1 MSGSD
6 GEHSARKSSTTSR
19 TAALSPLPSL
29 SLTRDHITD
38 ALAKSPDGGATLDLA
53 YKGLTDV
60 GESGAEELATVGHDE
75 QTGTE
80 SSVVRIAL
88 AHNRLTTL
96 PMAFSLLSRL
106 RYLVLK
112 NNSFT
117 VFPDVLT
124 VMPSLEIL
132 DISRNKIKRLPS
144 QPGSL
149 VNLRV
154 FSLTRNKLHRLPPY
168 LAKFKQL
175 TLLKVDQ
182 NPLEWPPIP
191 VLEHGKNNNDPQSMS
206 EWIRHLQAWLEDNAG
221 TSGER
226 KQSDDSITSDSGNDS
241 SFLDAPRSDRTPSVH
256 AESLYHAR
264 SFSLESDAS
273 SYFQLDHSPGPSRK
287 PTMDDGPRLH
297 LDPFFSSRI
306 AKSAT
311 PSPRSPESAISPTD
325 DSVLANGFHVGH
337 ARVPSHAH
345 HTGNGINGTAKVSLK
360 PIPSSKKSLPDLRP
374 ARQHF
379 ANGAPRAATHAADHF
394 PSIHSHHPHHSITDE
409 PVSASPISMDRAAP
423 FERPVPSMDSERNS
437 YFRRL
442 STLSAATI
450 SKAIP
455 ESLLAVVDAVRGI
468 LFALSQIY
476 QTLQHYTVYAI
487 DERLSAV
494 LLKVLGPA
502 SSYMTHLIHTL
513 DRFDTV
519 SRRALPSP
527 SICRAVIE
535 SCRDNVTVFGKA
547 VSMLSLQLKV
557 LAKHDDARYTRQ
569 MLLVLYGAMSEI
581 AAAWAAIAA
590 HVDAV
595 RPYLWDAR
603 PPPASKLY
611 ASKTPTVRGA
621 PSAGGDKPRPPASAP
636 PHVSSPFLPA
646 QQQQQQQ
653 QAPDTPS
660 PQQRSHLRTNT
671 PQQRSLD
678 LGKSQITLSRRHA
691 GSFSSKDVE
700 IGKMLPSY
708 VDPPPTPLMPSS
720 FLPLGGGGYG
730 GGGSGGGSASLM
742 NGVGGHSTPTHGV
755 RTMRRL
761 VLPLGQQ
768 QHDWHSH
775 GHGGVGASHSRQGSQ
790 SSLLTASHSSPSLGG
805 AAFPAPLSGSSTLVD
820 KEVIGAMRAAVEA
833 APEIWEMMDEMLDA
847 EEQGDAEGED
857 GVANARAREEFREVL
872 GRAKDVTERLRGSI
886 AAVQQEGASHPHPQ
900 AVDGRALHDD
910 AHLFVKT
917 VIQLS
922 HSLKTRGAVNANGPS
937 STPTPASSLAASHLN
952 GHTKHAQNPTQLSST
967 LRTKMVKLT
976 NATQEFV
983 MLLHISSFSP
993 APTPGLRSYSPMVGF
1008 ATAAASIVG
1017 AQPSPGLSPL
1027 ATGLPEDGRLASN
1040 LSRNRVAGPVGSSKL
1055 L

>member
-6 GEHSARKSSTTSR
+6 GEPSLRKSSTTPR
-19 TAALSPLPSL
+19 NAAISPLSSL
-29 SLTRDHITD
+29 SLTRDHITE
-38 ALAKSPDGGATLDLA
+38 ALTESPDGGATLDLA

-60 GESGAEELATVGHDE
+60 GESGAEELATVGQDE
-75 QTGTE
+75 QTRTE

-154 FSLTRNKLHRLPPY
+154 FSLARNKLHRLPPY
-168 LAKFKQL
+168 LAKFNQL

-182 NPLEWPPIP
+182 NPMEWPPAH
-191 VLEHGKNNNDPQSMS
+191 VLDIGKNNSDPQAMS
-206 EWIRHLQAWLEDNAG
+206 EWIRHLQAWLEDNAAQP
-221 TSGER
+221 GER
-226 KQSDDSITSDSGNDS
+226 KHSDDSITSDPGNDS
-241 SFLDAPRSDRTPSVH
+241 SFLDAPRGDRIRSIHT
-256 AESLYHAR
+256 ESSYHTR
-264 SFSLESDAS
+264 SYSIESDAS
-273 SYFQLDHSPGPSRK
+273 SYFQLDNSPGPSRK
-287 PTMDDGPRLH
+287 PTMDNGPRLH
-297 LDPFFSSRI
+297 LDPFFSHLASN
-306 AKSAT
+306 STT
-311 PSPRSPESAISPTD
+311 PSPRSPEGVVPPTD
-325 DSVLANGFHVGH
+325 ESVLPNGIHAGHVR
-337 ARVPSHAH
+337 ATSHAH
-345 HTGNGINGTAKVSLK
+345 LNGNGTNGAVKV
-360 PIPSSKKSLPDLRP
+360 PSKSVPSMKKSLPDMRP
-374 ARQHF
+374 ARLHL
-379 ANGAPRAATHAADHF
+379 ANGTQRPATHALDHF
-394 PSIHSHHPHHSITDE
+394 PSHYPQHSITDE
-409 PVSASPISMDRAAP
+409 PVSASPISIDRSAP
-423 FERPVPSMDSERNS
+423 FERPVPSIDTERNS

-455 ESLLAVVDAVRGI
+455 ESLLVVVDAVRGM

-502 SSYMTHLIHTL
+502 NSYMTQLIQAL

-557 LAKHDDARYTRQ
+557 LAKHDDVRYTRQ

-581 AAAWAAIAA
+581 AASWASMSSHI
-590 HVDAV
+590 DAV
-595 RPYLWDAR
+595 RSYLWDAR
-603 PPPASKLY
+603 PPPASKSFG
-611 ASKTPTVRGA
+611 SKTPTMRSTTTVMA
-621 PSAGGDKPRPPASAP
+621 DKPRSPVSAP
-636 PHVSSPFLPA
+636 PVAFSPFLPA
-646 QQQQQQQ
+646 QQQQ
-653 QAPDTPS
+653 PETP
-660 PQQRSHLRTNT
+660 QRLHLRTNAT
-671 PQQRSLD
+671 QRSLD
-678 LGKSQITLSRRHA
+678 LGKSQISRRHA
-691 GSFSSKDVE
+691 GSFSYKDVE

-708 VDPPPTPLMPSS
+708 DPPPSLPS
-720 FLPLGGGGYG
+720 
-730 GGGSGGGSASLM
+730 GSSGSM
-742 NGVGGHSTPTHGV
+742 NGAAGYSTPTPQM

-768 QHDWHSH
+768 QMHDWHPH
-775 GHGGVGASHSRQGSQ
+775 PHGVGGSHSRGHSRQGSQ
-790 SSLLTASHSSPSLGG
+790 SSLLTASNSPSLGG
-805 AAFPAPLSGSSTLVD
+805 TAPPPSGSRTLVD
-820 KEVIGAMRAAVEA
+820 QDVIGAIKAAVEA
-833 APEIWEMMDEMLDA
+833 APEIWEMMDEM
-847 EEQGDAEGED
+847 EEEGDTSG
-857 GVANARAREEFREVL
+857 RARDEFREVL
-872 GRAKDVTERLRGSI
+872 VRAKDVTTRLRGSI
-886 AAVQQEGASHPHPQ
+886 AAMQEGAHPQ
-900 AVDGRALHDD
+900 AVDGKALHDD

-922 HSLKTRGAVNANGPS
+922 NALKTRGAVSTNS
-937 STPTPASSLAASHLN
+937 STPTPAATFVAATAARLD
-952 GHTKHAQNPTQLSST
+952 GHPHSEHAHNPSQLSST
-967 LRTKMVKLT
+967 LRTKMVTLT

-983 MLLHISSFSP
+983 MLLHVSSFSP
-993 APTPGLRSYSPMVGF
+993 APTPNVRPYSPMVGF
-1008 ATAAASIVG
+1008 AAVVA
-1017 AQPSPGLSPL
+1017 AQPPLLPGHPL
-1027 ATGLPEDGRLASN
+1027 LPEDGRLGSN
-1040 LSRNRVAGPVGSSKL
+1040 LSRNRSAVPVGSSKL